1 VNFNGRFHV
10 LREASLLPPPERPIP
25 ILVAG
30 NGPRLLRLVA
40 RYADVWNTA
49 WFGLPN
55 GRLRER
61 LRNLDAALAAQARDP
76 SSLRLTAAIEIVDPA
91 AAPSEGVRRT
101 SIGNPPMRSKR
112 AVDSYEQL
120 GIDGLTIG
128 LRRTVDRLG
137 DAVGRTLLTYFQFGP
152 KVGVKSGSDGTRTHA
167 LPPQFAFEAAQTF
180 ADARVGECGR
190 GRLHGQPGR
199 GQATKRLIDGRQYV
213 VPPADEPD
221 VVRATVERLR
231 RVAMPPGSSA

>member
-101 SIGNPPMRSKR
+101 SI
-112 AVDSYEQL
+112 
-120 GIDGLTIG
+120 
-128 LRRTVDRLG
+128 
-137 DAVGRTLLTYFQFGP
+137 
-152 KVGVKSGSDGTRTHA
+152 VKS
-167 LPPQFAFEAAQTF
+167 
-180 ADARVGECGR
+180 ADAIKKG
-190 GRLHGQPGR
+190 GRLLRAARDRRAHHRTATNGR
-199 GQATKRLIDGRQYV
+199 
-213 VPPADEPD
+213 
-221 VVRATVERLR
+221 
-231 RVAMPPGSSA
+231 SAR

>member
-61 LRNLDAALAAQARDP
+61 LRNLDAALAAEARDP
-76 SSLRLTAAIEIVDPA
+76 SSLRLTVAIEIVDPA
-91 AAPSEGVRRT
+91 AAPSEGARRT
-101 SIGNPPMRSKR
+101 SIVRSADAIKR
-112 AVDSYEQL
+112 AVASYEQL

-137 DAVGRTLLTYFQFGP
+137 DAVGRTSDVLPVRTEGGSKERERRDSNPRFTPRDPLTTSACS
-152 KVGVKSGSDGTRTHA
+152 VT
-167 LPPQFAFEAAQTF
+167 
-180 ADARVGECGR
+180 
-190 GRLHGQPGR
+190 
-199 GQATKRLIDGRQYV
+199 
-213 VPPADEPD
+213 
-221 VVRATVERLR
+221 R
-231 RVAMPPGSSA
+231 RVLWRTKAGAASRRCPRDRKSVSHVVHRS